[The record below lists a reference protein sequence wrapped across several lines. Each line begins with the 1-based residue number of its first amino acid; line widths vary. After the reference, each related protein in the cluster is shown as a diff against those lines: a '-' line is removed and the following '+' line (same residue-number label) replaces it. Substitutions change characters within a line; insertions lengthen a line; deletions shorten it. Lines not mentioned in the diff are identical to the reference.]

1 MLDTNV
7 NIVELDVRPHLSKKL
22 EPFQLIMDTVKELK
36 HEDVLVLHAPF
47 KPTPLLGILKMKGY
61 SSTSERLES
70 NHWVTTFVHKKNK
83 TAAGKISV
91 AVQCNTSTNQGLASS
106 SNEDPGLEDAIS
118 SCEGQPPVIAEP
130 SKSEGLSDKTIT
142 QGLKEPNII
151 LDNRGLEPPQPM
163 MLTLAALER
172 CKPGEVVLIHN
183 DRVPVFL
190 IEELNQLGCLYTVE
204 DQADGTAKVTI
215 EKR

>member
-1 MLDTNV
+1 MSETDV
-7 NIVELDVRPHLSKKL
+7 KIVELDVRAHLSKKL

-36 HEDVLVLHAPF
+36 HEDVFVLHAPF
-47 KPTPLLGILKMKGY
+47 KPIPLLGILKMKGY

-83 TAAGKISV
+83 TAAAKVSA
-91 AVQCNTSTNQGLASS
+91 AVQSKSLDRQPLSASSIEDLAS
-106 SNEDPGLEDAIS
+106 NDVNS
-118 SCEGQPPVIAEP
+118 SCEGQPPAIDAT
-130 SKSEGLSDKTIT
+130 SESELSAQDTAPAL
-142 QGLKEPNII
+142 QEPNIV

-163 MLTLAALER
+163 MRTLAALER

-204 DQADGTAKVTI
+204 DQADGTAKVRI
-215 EKR
+215 EKG

>member
-1 MLDTNV
+1 MSETDV
-7 NIVELDVRPHLSKKL
+7 KIVELDVRPHLNKKL

-36 HEDVLVLHAPF
+36 HEDVFVLHAPF

-83 TAAGKISV
+83 TAAAKVSA
-91 AVQCNTSTNQGLASS
+91 AVQSNTLTGEELTSS
-106 SNEDPGLEDAIS
+106 LIGDSDSEDAMS
-118 SCEGQPPVIAEP
+118 SCEGQPPAKAET
-130 SKSEGLSDKTIT
+130 SKSEVLSDEPIT
-142 QGLKEPNII
+142 PELKEPTIV

-163 MLTLAALER
+163 MRTLAALER

-204 DQADGTAKVTI
+204 DQADGTAKVRI
-215 EKR
+215 EKG